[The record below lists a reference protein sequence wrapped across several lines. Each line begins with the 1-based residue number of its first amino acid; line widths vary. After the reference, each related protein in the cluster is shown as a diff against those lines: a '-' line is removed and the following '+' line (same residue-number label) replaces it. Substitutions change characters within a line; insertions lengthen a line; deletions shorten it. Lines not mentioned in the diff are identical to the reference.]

1 MWQTGM
7 AVWRVLGIASLACG
21 LAAGGVAAVAFGGG
35 SAAPGRTEEGSWRL
49 GEPVRYENLTVF
61 PVLSR
66 DAADTRAFIT
76 LDEALQSGEVV
87 VTENG
92 GDAIQRSRDGR
103 PVAIPESG
111 GPRVNQ
117 LVLINRGKRPVILLA
132 GELVSG
138 GKQDRIIAKDRI
150 VPAGAPP
157 LPLDVFCVE
166 HGRWSSGSKFEAAN
180 LMVHPSV
187 REQAA
192 VGQQQSKVWDAV
204 RSGTTS
210 QSVTVAGGAPAA
222 SPPPAISA
230 SSLGG
235 AVRSAAPTEAYAKLY
250 SSDAIGV
257 PVESFVEEVRKRFE
271 RSTGGLKDER
281 VVGVVVAYGGEVAW
295 SDVFASPALFERYWP
310 KLLRSYV
317 IEALARPRTK
327 EAATSEDARDFLR
340 ALQGRETTESEP
352 DVYRWREVD
361 EGRYVEIRLDALRP
375 AEITLHWLKIHRTS

>member
-1 MWQTGM
+1 MWQTRI
-7 AVWRVLGIASLACG
+7 VSSRVLGAASLVAG
-21 LAAGGVAAVAFGGG
+21 LVAAVMFGGG
-35 SAAPGRTEEGSWRL
+35 GAAPGRADEASWSL
-49 GEPVRYENLTVF
+49 GGPVRYENLTIF

-87 VTENG
+87 VTESG
-92 GDAIQRSRDGR
+92 GDVIRRSRDDNR
-103 PVAIPESG
+103 PVAIPEFG
-111 GPRVNQ
+111 GPLVNQ

-150 VPAGAPP
+150 VPPGARP

-166 HGRWSSGSKFEAAN
+166 HGRWSSGSKFEASK

-210 QSVTVAGGAPAA
+210 QTVNGGAAA
-222 SPPPAISA
+222 ATPSPSFNAGVIAGAI
-230 SSLGG
+230 
-235 AVRSAAPTEAYAKLY
+235 RNTAPTEAYAKLY
-250 SSDAIGV
+250 SSDVTGV
-257 PVESFVEEVRKRFE
+257 PAESFVDEVKKRFDRE
-271 RSTGGLKDER
+271 TSGLKDEH

-310 KLLRSYV
+310 KLRRSYV
-317 IEALARPRTK
+317 IEALARPHTK
-327 EAATSEDARDFLR
+327 EAATSEDARDFLH
-340 ALQGRETTESEP
+340 ALQGRETSESEP
-352 DVYRWREVD
+352 GVYRWREVN
-361 EGRYVEIRLDALRP
+361 EGRYVEIQLDALRP

>member
-1 MWQTGM
+1 MWQTSM
-7 AVWRVLGIASLACG
+7 VFWRVLGIASLAGG
-21 LAAGGVAAVAFGGG
+21 LAAAVAVGGG
-35 SAAPGRTEEGSWRL
+35 TAPGRADEGSWRL
-49 GEPVRYENLTVF
+49 GEPVRYENLAVF

-66 DAADTRAFIT
+66 DAADTRAFVT

-87 VTENG
+87 VTESG
-92 GDAIQRSRDGR
+92 GDVIQRSRDGR

-111 GPRVNQ
+111 GPLVNQ

-132 GELVSG
+132 GELVSD

-150 VPAGAPP
+150 VPAGAPL

-192 VGQQQSKVWDAV
+192 VEQQQSKVWDAV
-204 RSGTTS
+204 RGGTTS
-210 QSVTVAGGAPAA
+210 QTVTVAGAAPAA
-222 SPPPAISA
+222 GPPPAISA
-230 SSLGG
+230 SRLADAIG
-235 AVRSAAPTEAYAKLY
+235 RAAPTEAYAKLY
-250 SSDAIGV
+250 SSAVTGV
-257 PVESFVEEVRKRFE
+257 PVESFVEEVKKRFD
-271 RSTGGLKDER
+271 RGTSGLKDEH
-281 VVGVVVAYGGEVAW
+281 VVGVVIAYGSEVAW

-317 IEALARPRTK
+317 IEALARPHTK
-327 EAATSEDARDFLR
+327 EAATSDDARDFLR
-340 ALQGRETTESEP
+340 ALKGRETSESEP
-352 DVYRWREVD
+352 DVYRWREVN